1 MLPPNDHVD
10 HLWTGW
16 KLPSPASL
24 GRHKKKRQKNRY
36 YIIKKKILH
45 LIRIEHERVSRYFS
59 RHFPSISLHRFGS
72 MTEYDA
78 SSFFFFSSFLFFL
91 LLTISVR
98 RSRVAQE
105 RDEWLLMR
113 LDSFYTD
120 VVSLPIGHPSLEDCL
135 VAACNRRLR
144 PPHIIDEPTQFLFD
158 ILSSFLVFFYGY
170 FLYLTFIVIRL
181 WARQPKRTD
190 CNRGKAGCYCCC

>member
-1 MLPPNDHVD
+1 MTR
-10 HLWTGW
+10 HL
-16 KLPSPASL
+16 
-24 GRHKKKRQKNRY
+24 
-36 YIIKKKILH
+36 
-45 LIRIEHERVSRYFS
+45 
-59 RHFPSISLHRFGS
+59 
-72 MTEYDA
+72 
-78 SSFFFFSSFLFFL
+78 FFFSSSSSSFLFFL
-91 LLTISVR
+91 LLTISGR

-135 VAACNRRLR
+135 VAACNRRRR

-158 ILSSFLVFFYGY
+158 ILSSFLVFFHGY

-181 WARQPKRTD
+181 
-190 CNRGKAGCYCCC
+190 

>member
-78 SSFFFFSSFLFFL
+78 SSFFFFLLFFSFYYWRFRL
-91 LLTISVR
+91 DGRVWR
-98 RSRVAQE
+98 RSETNGFWCVLIHSTPTSFPCRLAIHHWRIAWWPLVTVA
-105 RDEWLLMR
+105 
-113 LDSFYTD
+113 F
-120 VVSLPIGHPSLEDCL
+120 
-135 VAACNRRLR
+135 AR
-144 PPHIIDEPTQFLFD
+144 PTL
-158 ILSSFLVFFYGY
+158 
-170 FLYLTFIVIRL
+170 
-181 WARQPKRTD
+181 
-190 CNRGKAGCYCCC
+190 